1 MIRVNHWATMAL
13 SASFLLLA
21 LLIAG
26 LRGPE
31 NQHQA
36 YAADTP
42 AVESNLSTAVDNREE
57 MDWSLVPAKAV
68 FVAAARP
75 AAIFRRPEFV
85 AHGKLLDE
93 TSSSLK
99 VTETE
104 QVTVAAFDLPAV
116 PKKPRSGPL
125 SYSDIMNTRPSG
137 VIIYQMTKPC
147 QFADFLRETRD
158 VEKREYRGRTYLFDV
173 SWPVNSTPRLRID
186 DRTLVIA
193 SSEEAI
199 RLYIQTIELGK
210 DFLGRPKF
218 IDRDQWKLFQSDQT
232 VVAARAQAVEEG
244 IKLQEWIMDK
254 PEPYLATIAPVCQE
268 TTQGIAGIR
277 FDDEVKVHAILI
289 GRSAE
294 AAEKVE
300 KEVEAAR
307 LLAATVVQALTM
319 QSRKGQPWPV
329 QCATEVTGRILAA
342 TRTQREGVV
351 VGMRSA
357 VSMASVTKALPS
369 IAAARQS
376 AQLGQARNNMRMLAL
391 AMYNYNNVYQHFPP
405 AVLYGPDGKT
415 PYSWRVA
422 VLPFLEQEALY
433 KQYHFDEPWDGP
445 NNRKLLEKMP
455 AAFRSPTEPAGS
467 KNTNASYFVLGGPGT
482 IFDGNKGT
490 AFKEITDGLAN
501 TILLVEAKRD
511 IPWTKPEDIL
521 YDPDKPLPELGGY
534 FPGVVNTAFA
544 DATVRGLPSN
554 ISDKV
559 LRPLITKADGQAV
572 KIPPDVP

>member
-1 MIRVNHWATMAL
+1 
-13 SASFLLLA
+13 
-21 LLIAG
+21 
-26 LRGPE
+26 
-31 NQHQA
+31 
-36 YAADTP
+36 
-42 AVESNLSTAVDNREE
+42 
-57 MDWSLVPAKAV
+57 
-68 FVAAARP
+68 
-75 AAIFRRPEFV
+75 
-85 AHGKLLDE
+85 
-93 TSSSLK
+93 
-99 VTETE
+99 
-104 QVTVAAFDLPAV
+104 
-116 PKKPRSGPL
+116 
-125 SYSDIMNTRPSG
+125 
-137 VIIYQMTKPC
+137 
-147 QFADFLRETRD
+147 
-158 VEKREYRGRTYLFDV
+158 
-173 SWPVNSTPRLRID
+173 
-186 DRTLVIA
+186 
-193 SSEEAI
+193 
-199 RLYIQTIELGK
+199 
-210 DFLGRPKF
+210 
-218 IDRDQWKLFQSDQT
+218 
-232 VVAARAQAVEEG
+232 
-244 IKLQEWIMDK
+244 
-254 PEPYLATIAPVCQE
+254 
-268 TTQGIAGIR
+268 
-277 FDDEVKVHAILI
+277 
-289 GRSAE
+289 
-294 AAEKVE
+294 
-300 KEVEAAR
+300 
-307 LLAATVVQALTM
+307 
-319 QSRKGQPWPV
+319 
-329 QCATEVTGRILAA
+329 
-342 TRTQREGVV
+342 
-351 VGMRSA
+351 
-357 VSMASVTKALPS
+357 MASVTKALPS